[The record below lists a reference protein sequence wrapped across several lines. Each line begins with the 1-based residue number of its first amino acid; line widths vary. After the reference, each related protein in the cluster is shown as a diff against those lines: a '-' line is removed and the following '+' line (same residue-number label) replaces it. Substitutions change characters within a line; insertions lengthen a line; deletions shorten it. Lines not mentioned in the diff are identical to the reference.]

1 MPDIFTNVQYRIKMR
16 KIVCFAVW
24 FCMGLGAVAQ
34 NVYNIRGEKTE
45 IPDSVQPVL
54 LFFSTQCCHNCMYD
68 AINYFNK
75 LKGDNS
81 QYELYVMIP
90 GRDVSTMRYIT
101 SGLDEYFSK
110 KKMPTVVYDLDKDT
124 SKRFETKYGIR
135 QYPCLFVF
143 DKAGKCRYL
152 SYDTLFGS
160 DRKPSY

>member
-1 MPDIFTNVQYRIKMR
+1 
-16 KIVCFAVW
+16 
-24 FCMGLGAVAQ
+24 
-34 NVYNIRGEKTE
+34 
-45 IPDSVQPVL
+45 
-54 LFFSTQCCHNCMYD
+54 MYD

-90 GRDVSTMRYIT
+90 GRDVATMRYIT
-101 SGLDEYFSK
+101 SGLGEYFSK

-124 SKRFETKYGIR
+124 SQRFETKYGVR
-135 QYPCLFVF
+135 QYPCLFIF

-152 SYDTLFGS
+152 NYDTLFGS